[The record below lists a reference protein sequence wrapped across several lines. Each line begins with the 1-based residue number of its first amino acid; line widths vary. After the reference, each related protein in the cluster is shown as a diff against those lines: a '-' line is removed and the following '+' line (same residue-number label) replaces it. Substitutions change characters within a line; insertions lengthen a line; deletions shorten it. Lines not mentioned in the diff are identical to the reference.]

1 MMLNVF
7 GELTA
12 GGGESSHAGRKDS
25 SGGADVQIRLFRG
38 GLLCHGDLDKV

>member
-12 GGGESSHAGRKDS
+12 GDGESSHAGRKDS
-25 SGGADVQIRLFRG
+25 SGSADVQIVLFRG
-38 GLLCHGDLDKV
+38 GLLCHGGLDKV